1 MVKKRI
7 SADELVWIFHERM
20 QETMGNER
28 LVTLAIVPDPR
39 VGWRV
44 VLTRFTQDHRPET
57 VAHIRKLE
65 LALRTNTL
73 FSATEFVRVPFV
85 TGCANPAFHIQ

>member
-1 MVKKRI
+1 VIGELVVKKRI

-65 LALRTNTL
+65 LALRDEYAL
-73 FSATEFVRVPFV
+73 FRD
-85 TGCANPAFHIQ
+85 